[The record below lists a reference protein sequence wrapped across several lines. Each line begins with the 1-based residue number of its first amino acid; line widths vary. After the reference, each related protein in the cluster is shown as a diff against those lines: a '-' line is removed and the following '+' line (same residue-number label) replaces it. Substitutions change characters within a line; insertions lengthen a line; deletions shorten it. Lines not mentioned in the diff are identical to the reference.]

1 MIRSKEYRRIVKEM
15 AQVESEKHDG
25 IDELAFFALV
35 FWLQQRKSADHLLV
49 YLDEAPWDDAVR
61 SYLKDIFSRYSAV
74 LFPAAESMSE
84 EEFIDLYKSVKNV
97 LFDVFLKNVSESDF
111 MHMLTNY

>member
-1 MIRSKEYRRIVKEM
+1 
-15 AQVESEKHDG
+15 
-25 IDELAFFALV
+25 
-35 FWLQQRKSADHLLV
+35 
-49 YLDEAPWDDAVR
+49 
-61 SYLKDIFSRYSAV
+61 
-74 LFPAAESMSE
+74 MSE